1 MDIAAW
7 LKSLGLEE
15 YEHAFRENAIDGD
28 VLPKLTAE
36 DLKDLGITAVGHRR
50 KLLDAI
56 AVLRAP
62 APKIDIRKPIAAE
75 AERRQ
80 VTVLFADLV
89 GYTRLSQTLDAEE
102 MHALLEHFF
111 SCVDHLIVEHGGSVD
126 KHIGDC
132 VMAVFGAPVAH
143 GNDAERGVRAAL
155 AIRQAMP
162 EVSAEAG
169 HELRVHIGVAG
180 GQVVASGGGSASHR
194 EYTVTGGSVNLAARL
209 TDAAGPGEILVSDR
223 VWQALAERLDGSDAG
238 LLDVAGFKTPV
249 RAWRLTGL
257 RDRLHSRPLVGR
269 DAEMEQLLAGLK
281 TCRESGRGR
290 AFCIRG
296 EAGIGK
302 TRLLE
307 EFLTVARRQGFACH
321 LGLVLDFGTGTGRDA
336 SRSLVRGILGLEPD
350 SSEEAAQ
357 RAADAALAA
366 GVIAAEATV
375 FLNDLIGLPQP
386 VELRAL
392 YDAMD
397 NATRTR
403 GKRETIVEIA
413 ERASRRQPRVLAV
426 EDVHWADAVTLA
438 NLASLAAMVADC
450 PTILVMTSRVE
461 QDPIGQ
467 AWRAQAGG
475 SPLVIID
482 LGPLRAEDAQ
492 RLAAPFFAIPRL
504 RENPKTPLAKRRDPD
519 STERMIRP
527 GFLDIELRQN
537 LIELARDGLAA
548 HRLARRANALVLL
561 DDGMSCEAIA
571 KVLLLDDDTIRTWYR
586 LYEGDG
592 IEGLTNFSYEGSACQ
607 LSGEQQEKL
616 KAWVATALPRT
627 TRQVGAWIENEFGVV
642 YEGRSGL
649 IALLHRLG
657 LEYHKPNVIPRKLD
671 EEKQRAFIE
680 GYEKLLNSLGD
691 DEAVLFAD
699 AVHPTHAARPV
710 GCWAPSQEKL
720 AIEQTSGRQRINI
733 HGAIDLETGQTRM
746 IEALTIDAAS
756 TIRLLQSIEALY
768 PMLALIHV
776 FLDNARYHHAKL
788 VQEWLALP
796 GRRIKLHFIP
806 TYCPHLNPIERLW
819 GLMHRNV
826 THNKC
831 YATCA
836 QFADATLSFLREKV
850 PGNWADLCDSVTD
863 NFRIINPKDFRVM
876 T

>member
-1 MDIAAW
+1 M
-7 LKSLGLEE
+7 
-15 YEHAFRENAIDGD
+15 RNIDAC
-28 VLPKLTAE
+28 L
-36 DLKDLGITAVGHRR
+36 
-50 KLLDAI
+50 
-56 AVLRAP
+56 
-62 APKIDIRKPIAAE
+62 
-75 AERRQ
+75 
-80 VTVLFADLV
+80 
-89 GYTRLSQTLDAEE
+89 Y
-102 MHALLEHFF
+102 
-111 SCVDHLIVEHGGSVD
+111 
-126 KHIGDC
+126 
-132 VMAVFGAPVAH
+132 
-143 GNDAERGVRAAL
+143 VR
-155 AIRQAMP
+155 P
-162 EVSAEAG
+162 
-169 HELRVHIGVAG
+169 
-180 GQVVASGGGSASHR
+180 
-194 EYTVTGGSVNLAARL
+194 
-209 TDAAGPGEILVSDR
+209 SDR
-223 VWQALAERLDGSDAG
+223 TTLERLVADG
-238 LLDVAGFKTPV
+238 KTPQKIV
-249 RAWRLTGL
+249 ARARI
-257 RDRLHSRPLVGR
+257 V
-269 DAEMEQLLAGLK
+269 LL
-281 TCRESGRGR
+281 SGRGLGTNSIQR
-290 AFCIRG
+290 
-296 EAGIGK
+296 EARVSKPTVWRWQKAYMDGGVE
-302 TRLLE
+302 RLLK
-307 EFLTVARRQGFACH
+307 
-321 LGLVLDFGTGTGRDA
+321 D
-336 SRSLVRGILGLEPD
+336 
-350 SSEEAAQ
+350 
-357 RAADAALAA
+357 
-366 GVIAAEATV
+366 
-375 FLNDLIGLPQP
+375 
-386 VELRAL
+386 
-392 YDAMD
+392 
-397 NATRTR
+397 R
-403 GKRETIVEIA
+403 GKGARAGKKSISA
-413 ERASRRQPRVLAV
+413 EV
-426 EDVHWADAVTLA
+426 
-438 NLASLAAMVADC
+438 
-450 PTILVMTSRVE
+450 
-461 QDPIGQ
+461 
-467 AWRAQAGG
+467 
-475 SPLVIID
+475 
-482 LGPLRAEDAQ
+482 
-492 RLAAPFFAIPRL
+492 RLAIVKRTAQEKPKHATHWSARMLAEEIGVGHTTVQRVWKEHGLKPHLTRPFKLYPEL

-527 GFLDIELRQN
+527 GFLDIESRQN

-586 LYEGDG
+586 LYEEDG

-671 EEKQRAFIE
+671 EEKQKAFIE

-768 PMLALIHV
+768 PMLVLIHV

-863 NFRIINPKDFRVM
+863 NFRVINPKDFRVM